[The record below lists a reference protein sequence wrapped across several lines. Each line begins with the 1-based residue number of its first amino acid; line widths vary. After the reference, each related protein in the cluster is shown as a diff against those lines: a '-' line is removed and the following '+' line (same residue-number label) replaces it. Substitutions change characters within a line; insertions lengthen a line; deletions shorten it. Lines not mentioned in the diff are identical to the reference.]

1 MKNGPCPKCQC
12 RDLYAIERVE
22 IPDHDSANLVQPFA
36 LATHYGESGERG
48 FFGASMERTYVGASA
63 LVCAACGYTELY
75 TKALAT
81 LADFAARGVA
91 GVRKVQR

>member
-1 MKNGPCPKCQC
+1 MKNGPCPKCQN

-22 IPDHDSANLVQPFA
+22 IPDHASANLVQPFA

-48 FFGASMERTYVGASA
+48 FFGASMDRTYVGSTA

-75 TKALAT
+75 TKALAK
-81 LADFAARGVA
+81 LEDSAARGVA
-91 GVRKVQR
+91 GVRKVRR